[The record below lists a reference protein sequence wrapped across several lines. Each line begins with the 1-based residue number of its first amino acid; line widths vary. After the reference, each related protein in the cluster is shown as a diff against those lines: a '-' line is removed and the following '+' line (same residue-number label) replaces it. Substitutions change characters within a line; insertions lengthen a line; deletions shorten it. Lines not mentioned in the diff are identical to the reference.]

1 MNNKTCAD
9 CVDPGS
15 RNHQDGSSDDKG
27 PHAVSDLE
35 AGTEGEHNFVF
46 WTCIYIYLVSHFAL
60 GLVYT
65 FTRIP
70 DLSIK

>member
-1 MNNKTCAD
+1 MNNKTCVD
-9 CVDPGS
+9 CVDPDS
-15 RNHQDGSSDDKG
+15 RNHQDDRSDDKG

-46 WTCIYIYLVSHFAL
+46 WTCIYIWSPHSSL

-65 FTRIP
+65 FTHIP
-70 DLSIK
+70 DLSIN